1 MLSIHCGNCSVPTF
15 AQFLFEDGHVEWHKF
30 NIANA
35 RATVDV
41 GSQSGNWVLFYK
53 PPNIA
58 TNL

>member
-1 MLSIHCGNCSVPTF
+1 MGGN
-15 AQFLFEDGHVEWHKF
+15 FLFEDGHVEWRKF
-30 NIANA
+30 NVSNA

-41 GSQSGNWVLFYK
+41 GSMSGSWVLFYK